1 MSMPGYRD
9 RLKSNIVRVARE
21 ILVSDGLEGLQARR
35 VARGADCS
43 VGTIYNLF
51 GNLDMVI
58 ITANADTLDE
68 LHGELLRSKDGMSTM
83 DAQLN
88 AMASMYLSFAV
99 ERTTEWRAIFEH
111 RLTTKTTIPDW
122 YLLKQS
128 ELFAVV
134 EGILEQAIAAP
145 NQRLEAARAIFS
157 AVHGVISLALNEKL
171 GIFDRTAT
179 ERQVQ
184 FIVQSISGGLQSLA
198 ND

>member
-111 RLTTKTTIPDW
+111 RLTTKTTVPDW

-145 NQRLEAARAIFS
+145 NRRLEAARALFS
-157 AVHGVISLALNEKL
+157 AVHGVIALALDEKL
-171 GIFDRTAT
+171 GIFDQNAT
-179 ERQVQ
+179 ERQVK
-184 FIVQSISGGLQSLA
+184 FIVQSISGGLRSPA

>member
-1 MSMPGYRD
+1 MPGYRD

>member
-1 MSMPGYRD
+1 MPGYRD

-111 RLTTKTTIPDW
+111 RLTTKTTVPDW

-134 EGILEQAIAAP
+134 EGILEQTIAAP
-145 NQRLEAARAIFS
+145 NQRLEAARALFS
-157 AVHGVISLALNEKL
+157 AVHGVIALALDEKL
-171 GIFDRTAT
+171 GIFDRNAT
-179 ERQVQ
+179 ERQVK
-184 FIVQSISGGLQSLA
+184 FIVQSISGGLRSPA

>member
-1 MSMPGYRD
+1 MPGYRD

-111 RLTTKTTIPDW
+111 RLTTKTTVPDW

-145 NQRLEAARAIFS
+145 NRRLEAARALFS
-157 AVHGVISLALNEKL
+157 AVHGVIALALDEKL
-171 GIFDRTAT
+171 GIFDRNAT
-179 ERQVQ
+179 ERQVK
-184 FIVQSISGGLQSLA
+184 FIVQSISGGLRSPA

>member
-88 AMASMYLSFAV
+88 AMASMYLSFAA

-111 RLTTKTTIPDW
+111 RLTTKTTVPDW

-145 NQRLEAARAIFS
+145 NRRLEAARALFS
-157 AVHGVISLALNEKL
+157 AVHGVIALALDEKL
-171 GIFDRTAT
+171 GIFDRNAT
-179 ERQVQ
+179 ERQVK
-184 FIVQSISGGLQSLA
+184 FIVQSISGGLRSPA

>member
-111 RLTTKTTIPDW
+111 RLTTKTTVPDW

-145 NQRLEAARAIFS
+145 NRRLEAARALFS
-157 AVHGVISLALNEKL
+157 AVHGVIALALNEKL
-171 GIFDRTAT
+171 GIFDRNAT
-179 ERQVQ
+179 ERQVK
-184 FIVQSISGGLQSLA
+184 FIVQSISGGLRSPA

>member
-111 RLTTKTTIPDW
+111 RLTTKTTVPDW

-145 NQRLEAARAIFS
+145 NRRLEAARALFS
-157 AVHGVISLALNEKL
+157 AVHGVIALALDEKL
-171 GIFDRTAT
+171 GIFDRNAT
-179 ERQVQ
+179 ERQVK
-184 FIVQSISGGLQSLA
+184 FIVQSISGGLRSPA